1 MKFYARSQCLG
12 ITLDQVYPV
21 EVVVVQGL
29 SISQPLWNRN
39 ADAKFGLL
47 YFCCRHFDLFEMLN
61 IFF

>member
-29 SISQPLWNRN
+29 SISQPL
-39 ADAKFGLL
+39 
-47 YFCCRHFDLFEMLN
+47 
-61 IFF
+61 